1 MDNRNPYLQDLSNVH
16 NYDLMKDYLFY
27 RLTSIHDRMINSVPH
42 TVVGDIAITYHILF
56 ENSDDTLKSVR
67 VTNSLFDQYGIT
79 LDQLHA
85 DAMESCP
92 KLFPSVIKPLESV
105 VDNSPV
111 ERDPSSRPQMF
122 YISND
127 IGCNGAAAVF
137 YPDRLNDFAN
147 RIGSDLYVI
156 PSSQDECILVPTS
169 SDVDADYLKK
179 TLYECNRMIFTE
191 GKQVSDTLYHY
202 EKDSRKFEKFDE
214 YQKRIHKNKTVNMS
228 L

>member
-67 VTNSLFDQYGIT
+67 VTNSLFDQYDIT

-92 KLFPSVIKPLESV
+92 KLFPSVIMPLESV
-105 VDNSPV
+105 VGNPPV
-111 ERDPSSRPQMF
+111 ERDPSSGSQMF

-156 PSSQDECILVPTS
+156 PSSQDECILFHFQDLGRVLGRQNYPYSAKQANQLEEMWHGAVLQTTAALPGVSGMLPRSAS
-169 SDVDADYLKK
+169 SWRGHAPHL
-179 TLYECNRMIFTE
+179 
-191 GKQVSDTLYHY
+191 S
-202 EKDSRKFEKFDE
+202 S
-214 YQKRIHKNKTVNMS
+214 
-228 L
+228 

>member
-67 VTNSLFDQYGIT
+67 VTNSLFDQYDIT

-92 KLFPSVIKPLESV
+92 KLFPSVIMPLE
-105 VDNSPV
+105 
-111 ERDPSSRPQMF
+111 
-122 YISND
+122 
-127 IGCNGAAAVF
+127 
-137 YPDRLNDFAN
+137 
-147 RIGSDLYVI
+147 
-156 PSSQDECILVPTS
+156 
-169 SDVDADYLKK
+169 
-179 TLYECNRMIFTE
+179 
-191 GKQVSDTLYHY
+191 
-202 EKDSRKFEKFDE
+202 
-214 YQKRIHKNKTVNMS
+214 
-228 L
+228 